1 MAGRYVRAPQGFCDE
16 LESPDIGAVEE
27 VYGSEMEDAEE
38 EEASGHARDDEL
50 EDGDTEES
58 SGDREGQG
66 GDEVEEQ
73 VRAPDDPPARTKEA
87 GTSGQGLEGPSV
99 REEQPY
105 SELAAKVDRIER
117 ILLAYLEKGELP
129 RPNQQMGQPV
139 QEDQARASEEF
150 VAAGA
155 SRDQFS
161 ERPHPTRQLEQPVT
175 GGETPARVAPD
186 SAMETA
192 GVRWDQFPK
201 FPKDVATTKLWEEWQ
216 QFYEDFEMATD
227 VANVRDPYQ
236 RCKVLQLSLGGQL
249 KAIVKAAGLIPF
261 SNSADCYDT
270 LVKGINEHL
279 FDLTDSEA
287 AHQNFTSMKQAPG
300 ESVAAYH
307 ARVTVSVKLCKYS
320 EDDRGRF
327 VRTQMINGMAN
338 KQLAKEART
347 HNWTTNYLVQA
358 ASRVE
363 ALPPAIDE
371 NENETVMAVAQQR
384 PSNYG
389 STPRSSRIITQDA
402 IASRS
407 SVENRSSVESR
418 SSVEGHGGVGSHSNV
433 AEGVVSVAQDATN
446 WPIRPTLPVQ
456 RCPGSAILAEN
467 WATLLCCAA
476 QG

>member
-1 MAGRYVRAPQGFCDE
+1 
-16 LESPDIGAVEE
+16 
-27 VYGSEMEDAEE
+27 
-38 EEASGHARDDEL
+38 
-50 EDGDTEES
+50 
-58 SGDREGQG
+58 
-66 GDEVEEQ
+66 
-73 VRAPDDPPARTKEA
+73 
-87 GTSGQGLEGPSV
+87 
-99 REEQPY
+99 
-105 SELAAKVDRIER
+105 
-117 ILLAYLEKGELP
+117 
-129 RPNQQMGQPV
+129 MGQPV

-161 ERPHPTRQLEQPVT
+161 ERPYPTRQLEQPVT

-236 RCKVLQLSLGGQL
+236 RCKVLGGQL
-249 KAIVKAAGLIPF
+249 KAIIKAAGLIPF

-320 EDDRGRF
+320 EDDCGRF

-358 ASRVE
+358 ASRIE

-371 NENETVMAVAQQR
+371 NETVMAVASSAPPIMAR
-384 PSNYG
+384 PRVSNPERMSVSEESASKVKEDARRGARPCRIGPGDTVIVERNVRQKGDTRFDPTRYTVLEERDG
-389 STPRSSRIITQDA
+389 NLMLTNDSGNILKRHVSQTKKLFEWRTSAECEAQLSLRPDRARNSSGGNRNSTDEERDP
-402 IASRS
+402 
-407 SVENRSSVESR
+407 ELE
-418 SSVEGHGGVGSHSNV
+418 
-433 AEGVVSVAQDATN
+433 
-446 WPIRPTLPVQ
+446 PVQ
-456 RCPGSAILAEN
+456 RSTREKKKPSYLD
-467 WATLLCCAA
+467 
-476 QG
+476 QFVRRVDRV